1 MRRKTWFWLLVFAF
15 SACTNPFSNQDLTSV
30 FRYNESAGIS
40 SLDPAFARDQANIW
54 ACNQIYNGLIE
65 LDDQLQIKPAIATHW
80 NIDVTG
86 KIYTFHLRKDAYFHE
101 NICFGAKKTRK
112 VIAADFEYSLKRVL
126 NDKTLSPGAQW
137 LNGIINNNG
146 NNFEISSLNDST
158 LEIRLKEAF
167 SPFLGRLS
175 MVYFSVVPKEAID
188 YYGKDFSRNPVGS
201 GPFKFKLWK
210 EGVKLVLLKNENYFE
225 FENGIRL
232 PYLKAISISFI
243 IDKQSSFLEF
253 VKGNIDFM
261 SGLDASYKDELLMP
275 NGKIKAKYIRKF
287 KQLTSPYLNTEYF
300 GILIKPE
307 AERTLNPLQILQI
320 RKAINYAFDRKKMI
334 RYLRNNIGE
343 AGVNGFV
350 PNGLPGFTE
359 HHTSGYYFQADSVVS
374 LLKQA
379 GFPNGRG
386 LPSIVLTTTSS
397 YLDFCKYFQQ
407 QLGNFGIHV
416 EIETQQAAALRTMIA
431 QSKIDFFRG
440 SWIADYAD
448 AENYLALFYSKNAC
462 PKGSNYTHFSNA
474 QFDNLYEK
482 SLQETNDSL
491 RIILYQQMDQLVM
504 NQAPIVVLYY
514 DEVLRFTQNNIENL
528 GINAMNLLS
537 LKRVRKK

>member
-1 MRRKTWFWLLVFAF
+1 MKQKIWIWLSVFAF
-15 SACTNPFSNQDLTSV
+15 SACVNPFSNQNSKIV
-30 FRYNESAGIS
+30 FKYNESAGIS

-54 ACNQIYNGLIE
+54 ACNQLFNGLVE
-65 LDDQLQIKPAIATHW
+65 LNDALQIRPGIAKSW
-80 NIDVTG
+80 QIDANG
-86 KIYTFHLRKDAYFHE
+86 KNYIFHLRTDVYFHQDT
-101 NICFGAKKTRK
+101 CFGNTKTRK
-112 VIAADFEYSLKRVL
+112 VKADDFEYSLKRVL
-126 NDKTLSPGAQW
+126 DDKTLSPGAQW
-137 LNGIINNNG
+137 LNGIIAKDG
-146 NNFEISSLNDST
+146 NSYQINALNDST
-158 LEIRLKEAF
+158 LEINLKEAF

-175 MVYFSVVPKEAID
+175 MLYFAVVPKEAID
-188 YYGKDFSRNPVGS
+188 YYGKDFSRNPVGT

-225 FENGIRL
+225 IENSKRL
-232 PYLKAISISFI
+232 PYLDAISISFI

-275 NGKIKAKYIRKF
+275 NGKIKGKYATKF
-287 KQLTSPYLNTEYF
+287 KQLTNPYLNTEYF
-300 GILIKPE
+300 GILLKNE
-307 AERTLNPLQILQI
+307 DNNNLNPLQIKQI
-320 RKAINYAFDRKKMI
+320 RQAINYAFDRKKMI

-343 AGVNGFV
+343 PGVNGFV
-350 PNGLPGFTE
+350 PSGLPGFTK
-359 HHTSGYYFQADSVVS
+359 HHTLGYSFQPDSVFS
-374 LLKQA
+374 LLKRA
-379 GFPNGRG
+379 GFPNGKK
-386 LPSIVLTTTSS
+386 LPTIVLSTTSS

-407 QLGNFGIHV
+407 QLGNFGIKI

-462 PKGSNYTHFSNA
+462 PKGSNYTHFSNIK
-474 QFDNLYEK
+474 FDNLYEK

-491 RIILYQQMDQLVM
+491 RIILYQQMDQLIM
-504 NQAPIVVLYY
+504 NEAPIVVLYY